1 MSNINL
7 VARGRIPSVHFITTA
22 LVFHLSY
29 IDLYVHGDVFRGDG
43 SSFLI
48 ALLTLLS
55 CSQGVNRQWQRDV

>member
-7 VARGRIPSVHFITTA
+7 VARGRIPSVHCITTA

-43 SSFLI
+43 SSFSYCITDSLV
-48 ALLTLLS
+48 LQPR
-55 CSQGVNRQWQRDV
+55 CQ